1 MSENLIIGGKTNAPT
16 EIVYKIEKEQRV
28 ELTPE
33 YFFNLFKTNCEQE
46 IEKGKL
52 KKSRLNSKGR
62 KYFLFPLLERNNIDS
77 WEKLNFEMN
86 LIDEKKSELSS
97 NLRNAVNHLHTHIM
111 LNYLKSKE
119 NEK

>member
-1 MSENLIIGGKTNAPT
+1 MEKAAAIDNTMYFMIFSLPWRFWTNFPENNVMGVVSREA
-16 EIVYKIEKEQRV
+16 V
-28 ELTPE
+28 E
-33 YFFNLFKTNCEQE
+33 
-46 IEKGKL
+46 KL

-77 WEKLNFEMN
+77 WEKLDFEMN

-97 NLRNAVNHLHTHIM
+97 NLRSAVNHLHTHIM

-119 NEK
+119 IPEFIHVSK